1 MIETLV
7 EAIANV
13 REDVA
18 PQLARTMLDAGENPQ
33 NILDA
38 GREAMTIVGQRHEQK
53 LYYLPELIIAGDIL
67 QQIADLVKPRMADIT
82 SRTKPLGT
90 VVIGTVAGDIHDV
103 GKNIVVFL
111 LEVNNFEVYDLGID
125 VPADKF
131 VEKILEAKPEI
142 VGLSGF
148 LTLAFDQMRD
158 TVRAIEQAALRDSV
172 RIMIGGA
179 PMDEAVTQYVGAD
192 AYGENAPAAVRL
204 AREWTGGTK
213 R

>member
-67 QQIADLVKPRMADIT
+67 QQIADLVKPRMA
-82 SRTKPLGT
+82 PLT
-90 VVIGTVAGDIHDV
+90 
-103 GKNIVVFL
+103 
-111 LEVNNFEVYDLGID
+111 
-125 VPADKF
+125 
-131 VEKILEAKPEI
+131 
-142 VGLSGF
+142 
-148 LTLAFDQMRD
+148 
-158 TVRAIEQAALRDSV
+158 
-172 RIMIGGA
+172 
-179 PMDEAVTQYVGAD
+179 
-192 AYGENAPAAVRL
+192 
-204 AREWTGGTK
+204 
-213 R
+213 